1 MLPATIR
8 GSEMSHEEYHS
19 YKMDN
24 TLITLD
30 EEQYIYYLVQK
41 SGVRNNNKKVEVEV
55 VVETAASALI

>member
-1 MLPATIR
+1 
-8 GSEMSHEEYHS
+8 MSHEEYHS

-55 VVETAASALI
+55 EVVVETAASALI